1 MYDELFDISNLSSE
15 NIESCIRIFI
25 KNSIQKSLLESDSN
39 SVLSFSHQFND
50 FNWVQASRLGVAHR
64 ENKFLSLT
72 DKDFIDFKS
81 VISEIGDTTIF
92 DEFEDSCI
100 VLVDIDFELSELVS
114 YKDINLFIVS
124 RATVFKVLYK
134 TLPMGNKKP
143 TMHSNKLN

>member
-15 NIESCIRIFI
+15 NIENCIRIFI

-64 ENKFLSLT
+64 ENKFLSLA

-81 VISEIGDTTIF
+81 VISEIGDTPIF
-92 DEFEDSCI
+92 DEFEDSHI
-100 VLVDIDFELSELVS
+100 VLVDIDFEINELVS
-114 YKDINLFIVS
+114 YKDINLYIVS
-124 RATVFKVLYK
+124 RATVFKVLSN
-134 TLPMGNKKP
+134 TLPMGNKNP
-143 TMHSNKLN
+143 AMHSNKLN